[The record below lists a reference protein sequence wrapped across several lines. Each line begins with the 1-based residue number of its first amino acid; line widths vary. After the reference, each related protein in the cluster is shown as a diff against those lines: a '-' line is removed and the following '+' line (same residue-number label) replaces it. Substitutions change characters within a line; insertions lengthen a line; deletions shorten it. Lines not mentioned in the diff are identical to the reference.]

1 MGAMPVLRVMTY
13 NLKGLTLDA
22 AAAAEVVR
30 AADPDVVGVQEPPR
44 GPLGRWRLRRFAR
57 DAGLRVAVGHGG
69 ARTTALLVS
78 PRVTRVEDAR
88 AVRLPW
94 FGARERRTAWTRRG
108 YALATVDGVRVV
120 SVHLS
125 LDRLERARHLSRILA
140 EVEATAGPCVVV
152 GDLNEQPGGETWG
165 RLGALLRDAHAAA
178 AHDSEREGPGRHA
191 PAGGPGEAPGRAPA
205 PGPGDAPGRGPGD
218 APGRGPGDAPDRA
231 PGGAPAEPAR
241 TFSAVRPR
249 RRIDAVLA
257 SPDLVP
263 RGARVPDDAAARR
276 ASDHLP
282 VVAELELP
290 A

>member
-13 NLKGLTLDA
+13 NLKGLKLDA
-22 AAAAEVVR
+22 AAAAAVVR

-69 ARTTALLVS
+69 ARTTALLVA
-78 PRVTRVEDAR
+78 PRVASVDDAR

-108 YALATVDGVRVV
+108 YALATVGGVRVV

-125 LDRLERARHLSRILA
+125 LDRLERARHLTRILA
-140 EVEATAGPCVVV
+140 EVRASPGPCVVV

-165 RLGALLRDAHAAA
+165 RLGELLRDAH
-178 AHDSEREGPGRHA
+178 
-191 PAGGPGEAPGRAPA
+191 GGASGGAS
-205 PGPGDAPGRGPGD
+205 GDARG
-218 APGRGPGDAPDRA
+218 AAL
-231 PGGAPAEPAR
+231 PGGRVEPAR

-263 RGARVPDDAAARR
+263 RASYVPDDDAARR

-282 VVAELELP
+282 IVADLELP
-290 A
+290 G

>member
-1 MGAMPVLRVMTY
+1 MPVLRVMTY
-13 NLKGLTLDA
+13 NLKGLKLDA
-22 AAAAEVVR
+22 AAAAAVVR

-78 PRVTRVEDAR
+78 PRAARVEDAR

-94 FGARERRTAWTRRG
+94 FGPRERRTAWTRRG

-140 EVEATAGPCVVV
+140 EVEATPGPCVVV

-165 RLGALLRDAHAAA
+165 RLGTLLRDAHVAAVHDDAREALGVEGA
-178 AHDSEREGPGRHA
+178 A
-191 PAGGPGEAPGRAPA
+191 GRAS
-205 PGPGDAPGRGPGD
+205 
-218 APGRGPGDAPDRA
+218 
-231 PGGAPAEPAR
+231 GGSPAEPAR

-263 RGARVPDDAAARR
+263 RGARVPDDDVARR

-282 VVAELELP
+282 IVAELELP
-290 A
+290 G

>member
-13 NLKGLTLDA
+13 NLKGLKLDAPA
-22 AAAAEVVR
+22 AAAVVR

-44 GPLGRWRLRRFAR
+44 GPLGRWLLRRFAR

-78 PRVTRVEDAR
+78 PRAGRVEDAR

-94 FGARERRTAWTRRG
+94 FGPRERRTAWTRRG

-140 EVEATAGPCVVV
+140 EVEATPGPCVVV

-165 RLGALLRDAHAAA
+165 RLGALLQDAHVAAA
-178 AHDSEREGPGRHA
+178 DA
-191 PAGGPGEAPGRAPA
+191 GRARML
-205 PGPGDAPGRGPGD
+205 PGAAGVAPGDAAGG
-218 APGRGPGDAPDRA
+218 A
-231 PGGAPAEPAR
+231 PGGVRAEPAR

-257 SPDLVP
+257 SRDLVP
-263 RGARVPDDAAARR
+263 RAAHVPDDDAARR

-282 VVAELELP
+282 IVADLELP
-290 A
+290 G

>member
-1 MGAMPVLRVMTY
+1 MPVLRVMTY
-13 NLKGLTLDA
+13 NLKGLKLDA
-22 AAAAEVVR
+22 AAAAAVVR

-78 PRVTRVEDAR
+78 PRATRVEDAR

-140 EVEATAGPCVVV
+140 EVEATPGPCVVV

-165 RLGALLRDAHAAA
+165 RLGTLLRDAHV
-178 AHDSEREGPGRHA
+178 EA
-191 PAGGPGEAPGRAPA
+191 PRDGSGGGPGD
-205 PGPGDAPGRGPGD
+205 GPRVPF
-218 APGRGPGDAPDRA
+218 
-231 PGGAPAEPAR
+231 GGAPAEPAR

-263 RGARVPDDAAARR
+263 RGARVPDDDAARR

-282 VVAELELP
+282 IVAELELP
-290 A
+290 G

>member
-1 MGAMPVLRVMTY
+1 MPVLRVMTY
-13 NLKGLTLDA
+13 NLKGLKLDA
-22 AAAAEVVR
+22 AAAASVVR

-78 PRVTRVEDAR
+78 PRAGRVEDAR

-94 FGARERRTAWTRRG
+94 FGPRERRTAWTRRG

-140 EVEATAGPCVVV
+140 EVEATPGPCVVV

-165 RLGALLRDAHAAA
+165 RLGALLQDAHVAAA
-178 AHDSEREGPGRHA
+178 DHDAGAGPGTGGA
-191 PAGGPGEAPGRAPA
+191 PDPGAGPGTGNAGGRALGGA
-205 PGPGDAPGRGPGD
+205 AG
-218 APGRGPGDAPDRA
+218 RA
-231 PGGAPAEPAR
+231 PGGAPGEPAR

-257 SPDLVP
+257 SPELVP
-263 RGARVPDDAAARR
+263 RGARVPDDDAARR

-282 VVAELELP
+282 IVVELELEMP
-290 A
+290 G

>member
-1 MGAMPVLRVMTY
+1 MPVLRVMTY
-13 NLKGLTLDA
+13 NLKGLKLDA
-22 AAAAEVVR
+22 AAAAAVVR

-57 DAGLRVAVGHGG
+57 DAGLRVVVGHGG

-78 PRVTRVEDAR
+78 PRAGRVEDAR

-125 LDRLERARHLSRILA
+125 LDRLERARHLGRILA
-140 EVEATAGPCVVV
+140 EVEATPGPCVVV

-165 RLGALLRDAHAAA
+165 RLGALLRDAHVAA
-178 AHDSEREGPGRHA
+178 AHDDG
-191 PAGGPGEAPGRAPA
+191 GEAPG
-205 PGPGDAPGRGPGD
+205 PGGVAGRGSGSV
-218 APGRGPGDAPDRA
+218 AG
-231 PGGAPAEPAR
+231 EPAR

-257 SPDLVP
+257 SADLVP
-263 RGARVPDDAAARR
+263 RGARVPDDDAARR

-282 VVAELELP
+282 IVAELELP
-290 A
+290 G

>member
-13 NLKGLTLDA
+13 NLKGLKLDA
-22 AAAAEVVR
+22 AAAAAVVR

-69 ARTTALLVS
+69 ARTTALLVARRAAS
-78 PRVTRVEDAR
+78 VEGAR

-94 FGARERRTAWTRRG
+94 FGPRERRTAWTRRG
-108 YALATVDGVRVV
+108 YALATVEGVRVV

-125 LDRLERARHLSRILA
+125 LDRLERARHLTRILA
-140 EVEATAGPCVVV
+140 EVRASPGPCVVV

-165 RLGALLRDAHAAA
+165 RLGELLRDAH
-178 AHDSEREGPGRHA
+178 
-191 PAGGPGEAPGRAPA
+191 
-205 PGPGDAPGRGPGD
+205 GDAPGG
-218 APGRGPGDAPDRA
+218 A
-231 PGGAPAEPAR
+231 GGAGPVDGRVEPAR

-257 SPDLVP
+257 SAELVP
-263 RGARVPDDAAARR
+263 RAAHVPDDDAARR

-282 VVAELELP
+282 VVADLELP
-290 A
+290 G

>member
-1 MGAMPVLRVMTY
+1 MPVLRVMTY
-13 NLKGLTLDA
+13 NLKGLQLDA
-22 AAAAEVVR
+22 AAAAAVVR

-69 ARTTALLVS
+69 ARTTALLVA
-78 PRVTRVEDAR
+78 PRAANVQDAR

-94 FGARERRTAWTRRG
+94 FGPRERRTAWTRRG
-108 YALATVDGVRVV
+108 YSVATVDGVRVV

-125 LDRLERARHLSRILA
+125 LDRLERARHLTRILA
-140 EVEATAGPCVVV
+140 EVRATEGPCVVV

-165 RLGALLRDAHAAA
+165 RLGALLRDAHGDA
-178 AHDSEREGPGRHA
+178 SGG
-191 PAGGPGEAPGRAPA
+191 AGGAALSDGRP
-205 PGPGDAPGRGPGD
+205 
-218 APGRGPGDAPDRA
+218 
-231 PGGAPAEPAR
+231 EPAR

-257 SPDLVP
+257 SPGLVP
-263 RGARVPDDAAARR
+263 LGARVPDGDAARR

-282 VVAELELP
+282 VVVELGLP
-290 A
+290 G